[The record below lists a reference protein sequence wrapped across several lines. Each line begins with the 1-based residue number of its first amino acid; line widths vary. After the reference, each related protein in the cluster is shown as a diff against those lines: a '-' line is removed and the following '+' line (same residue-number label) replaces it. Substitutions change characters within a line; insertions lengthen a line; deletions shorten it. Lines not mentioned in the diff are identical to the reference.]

1 MAVEIISVRKKNNHG
16 LTRSIKSSALSTFEK
31 RGWEAIPGQTISAPV
46 EVKKKEDVKPA
57 EDLADEVDITP
68 EGISGDPFA
77 QIDEPE
83 GERTLDDLRQEY
95 KEVSGKDADK
105 RWKSERLIDE
115 TSKLKNGN

>member
-57 EDLADEVDITP
+57 EDLADDVDITP
-68 EGISGDPFA
+68 EGISDDPFA

-105 RWKSERLIDE
+105 RWKAERLNDE
-115 TSKLKNGN
+115 ISKLSNGN